1 MANIMFLKYRVYAG
15 KVLFRALVFAV
26 IPLLLQGCYGDM
38 QIRKTTE
45 RGGSFNEDSTKVL
58 FYAFLRAM
66 RPAKGLPETPITRYR
81 NASLYLYDID
91 VDDLSRIMDFGRI
104 PYSGSRWTMV
114 ALFAGDS
121 IAFRITPLQGWEKEI
136 AMGMD
141 TALAV
146 KHGAWYIARPNGKL
160 VRRTDSFDPER
171 ATGHP
176 YTMGE
181 LNTIIADIP
190 FEKWQADV
198 GHIFPRRRS
207 RRISQIVELYGNQ
220 NYRDALILHMAPGL
234 TERDI
239 DRLIERIDRR
249 YSRLDEPG
257 QRRNANAR
265 EQTVSMLRRVAGNL
279 N

>member
-1 MANIMFLKYRVYAG
+1 MEKIFSSGSGLRRSLSLLILVISV
-15 KVLFRALVFAV
+15 VLIL
-26 IPLLLQGCYGDM
+26 PGCYGEM
-38 QIRKTTE
+38 QIRQNAA

-58 FYAFLRAM
+58 FYSFMRAM
-66 RPAKGLPETPITRYR
+66 RPAKGFPETPITRYR

-91 VDDLSRIMDFGRI
+91 MEDLSRIMDFGRI

-121 IAFRITPLQGWEKEI
+121 IAFRITPLAGWEREI

-141 TALAV
+141 TILAV
-146 KHGAWYIARPNGKL
+146 KHGDWYVAGSCGKVL
-160 VRRTDSFDPER
+160 RRADSFDTQR

-181 LNTIIADIP
+181 LNTIIAGIP

-207 RRISQIVELYGNQ
+207 QRINQIVELYGNQ
-220 NYRDALILHMAPGL
+220 MYRDALILHMSPGL
-234 TERDI
+234 TARDI
-239 DRLIERIDRR
+239 ERIINRIDRR
-249 YSRLDEPG
+249 YNRLDDAG
-257 QRRNANAR
+257 RRSEAR
-265 EQTVSMLRRVAGNL
+265 ARDQTIRTLMRVAEKK
-279 N
+279 

>member
-1 MANIMFLKYRVYAG
+1 MEKIFSSGSGLRRSLSLLILVISV
-15 KVLFRALVFAV
+15 VLIL
-26 IPLLLQGCYGDM
+26 PGCYGEM
-38 QIRKTTE
+38 QIRQNAA

-58 FYAFLRAM
+58 FYSFMRAM

-91 VDDLSRIMDFGRI
+91 MEDLSRIMDFGRI

-121 IAFRITPLQGWEKEI
+121 IAFRITPLQGWEKEM
-136 AMGMD
+136 AMGLD

-146 KHGAWYIARPNGKL
+146 KHGDWYITGPGGKV
-160 VRRTDSFDPER
+160 VRRTDSFDTER

-207 RRISQIVELYGNQ
+207 QRISQIVEFYGNQ
-220 NYRDALILHMAPGL
+220 MYRDALILHMAPGL
-234 TERDI
+234 AARDI
-239 DRLIERIDRR
+239 ERIISRIDRR
-249 YSRLDEPG
+249 YDRLDNAG
-257 QRRNANAR
+257 RRREARAR
-265 EQTVSMLRRVAGNL
+265 EQTINTLMRVAEKK
-279 N
+279 